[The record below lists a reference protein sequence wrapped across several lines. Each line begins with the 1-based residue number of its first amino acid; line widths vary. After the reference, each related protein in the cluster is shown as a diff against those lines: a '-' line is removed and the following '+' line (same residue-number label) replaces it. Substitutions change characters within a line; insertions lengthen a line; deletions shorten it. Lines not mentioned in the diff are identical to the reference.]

1 MLLLDL
7 PASLQSQDFLV
18 HIKGNIKRLQMFL
31 NKIVNPISI
40 CKLIQRV
47 DAVIVD
53 EVEVGKQPLKFK
65 SQKKNQ
71 KVLPPPSVMSIN

>member
-18 HIKGNIKRLQMFL
+18 HIKGNIKRLQLFL

-53 EVEVGKQPLKFK
+53 EVEVEKEQLKFK
-65 SQKKNQ
+65 PQPKK
-71 KVLPPPSVMSIN
+71 